1 MKKKIF
7 EDRHQKRIERF
18 LKQLELQGNSDLEQM
33 IQVYENMYT
42 AIEAQLLVDKQFYE
56 ATGRGEFAE
65 AQATQILQLLG
76 LETVIIQTIDYME
89 TERDWGSK

>member
-56 ATGRGEFAE
+56 VTGRGEFAE
-65 AQATQILQLLG
+65 AQATQILELLG
-76 LETVIIQTIDYME
+76 LETVIIQTINYMD
-89 TERDWGSK
+89 TR